1 MDILQVSN
9 LKTYFYT
16 SNGIVK
22 AVDGV
27 SFNIEKG
34 KVFGI
39 VGESGSGK
47 TLTAL
52 SILRLV
58 SWPGNIAGGSVIF
71 NPSTFRLS
79 SGSMVSEAEPSTG
92 SGLSLASEARRG
104 INGQDLLSLDEKYLR
119 GIRGSKISMVF
130 QEPASSF
137 NPVFTVGEQIVETI
151 MSHQDVGG
159 DKAKELAF
167 EYLRRAHIYEP
178 KRIFYDYPHQ
188 LSGGTKQR
196 AMIAMALVNSPE
208 LVILDEPT
216 TALDVT
222 IQAQVL
228 DLLEE
233 IIEKEKLSILFISH
247 DFGVVSRMCGRIAV
261 MRNGSIMETGDTKQ
275 ILCDPKNEYTISL
288 MESVKA
294 LS

>member
-1 MDILQVSN
+1 MTNILEVKN

-16 SNGIVK
+16 SQGTVK

-34 KVFGI
+34 TFFGI

-52 SILRLV
+52 SILKLV
-58 SWPGNIAGGSVIF
+58 SEPGRIEEGSILF
-71 NPSTFRLS
+71 E
-79 SGSMVSEAEPSTG
+79 GA
-92 SGLSLASEARRG
+92 
-104 INGQDLLSLDEKYLR
+104 DLLKMDEASLR
-119 GIRGSKISMVF
+119 AIRGAKISFVF

-137 NPVFTVGEQIVETI
+137 NPVFTIGEQITEAAVT
-151 MSHQDVGG
+151 HQHIDRI
-159 DKAKELAF
+159 KAKTLAL
-167 EYLRRAHIYEP
+167 EYLRKA
-178 KRIFYDYPHQ
+178 RIQDPDRVFHDYPHQ

-196 AMIAMALVNSPE
+196 CGIAMALINSPQ

-228 DLLEE
+228 DMLDD
-233 IIEKEKLSILFISH
+233 IIHKEGLSILFISH
-247 DFGVVSRMCGRIAV
+247 DFGVIRRMCDSVAV
-261 MRNGSIMETGDTKQ
+261 MHRGKIVESGCVKE
-275 ILCDPKNEYTISL
+275 ILNNPKDPYTVSL
-288 MESVKA
+288 LESVKA
-294 LS
+294 LSWQ

>member
-1 MDILQVSN
+1 MTILEVKN
-9 LKTYFYT
+9 LKVDF
-16 SNGIVK
+16 NVPGGIIH

-27 SFNIEKG
+27 SFDIERG

-52 SILRLV
+52 SILRLI
-58 SWPGNIAGGSVIF
+58 SPPGNIAGGSVIF
-71 NPSTFRLS
+71 N
-79 SGSMVSEAEPSTG
+79 
-92 SGLSLASEARRG
+92 GLDILR
-104 INGQDLLSLDEKYLR
+104 LDEKDLR
-119 GIRGSKISMVF
+119 GIRGSKISIVF

-151 MSHQDVGG
+151 INHQGVDG
-159 DKAKELAF
+159 DKAKALTL
-167 EYLRRAHIYEP
+167 EYLDRVHIYEA

-208 LVILDEPT
+208 LMILDEPT

-228 DLLEE
+228 DLLKE
-233 IIEKEKLSILFISH
+233 IIERDKLSVLFISH
-247 DFGVVSRMCGRIAV
+247 DFGIVSRMCDRVAV
-261 MRNGSIMETGDTKQ
+261 MRKGSIVETGATKQ
-275 ILCDPKNEYTISL
+275 VLGDPRNEYTVSL
-288 MESVKA
+288 LESVKA
-294 LS
+294 LSS

>member
-1 MDILQVSN
+1 MDNKILRISN

-16 SNGIVK
+16 SRGTIK
-22 AVDGV
+22 AVDDV
-27 SFNIEKG
+27 SFDIEKG
-34 KVFGI
+34 KVFGL

-52 SILRLV
+52 SILKLI

-71 NPSTFRLS
+71 G
-79 SGSMVSEAEPSTG
+79 GS
-92 SGLSLASEARRG
+92 
-104 INGQDLLSLDEKYLR
+104 DLLKLGEKDLR
-119 GIRGSKISMVF
+119 GIRGAKISIVF

-137 NPVFTVGEQIVETI
+137 NPVFTIGQQIVEAI
-151 MSHQDVGG
+151 IRHQAIDAG
-159 DKAKELAF
+159 KAKDIALK
-167 EYLRRAHIYEP
+167 YLKRAHIYDAE
-178 KRIFYDYPHQ
+178 RIFCGYPHQ

-222 IQAQVL
+222 IQAQIL
-228 DLLEE
+228 DLLKE
-233 IIEKEKLSILFISH
+233 IIEKEKLSVLFISH
-247 DFGVVSRMCGRIAV
+247 DLGLVSKMCDRMAV
-261 MRNGSIMETGDTKQ
+261 MRKGNIVELGDTKQ
-275 ILCDPKNEYTISL
+275 VLNDPKSGYTLSL
-288 MESVKA
+288 LESVKA

>member
-16 SNGIVK
+16 SHGIVK

-39 VGESGSGK
+39 VGGSGSGK

-52 SILRLV
+52 SILKLV
-58 SWPGNIAGGSVIF
+58 SFPGRIVDGQAIF
-71 NPSTFRLS
+71 N
-79 SGSMVSEAEPSTG
+79 
-92 SGLSLASEARRG
+92 G
-104 INGQDLLSLDEKYLR
+104 IDLLKADENSLR
-119 GIRGSKISMVF
+119 RIRGSKISFVF

-137 NPVFTVGEQIVETI
+137 NPVFTIGEQIVESI
-151 MSHQDVGG
+151 LAHQDI
-159 DKAKELAF
+159 DKAAAKDKTF
-167 EYLRRAHIYEP
+167 EYLKKARINDP
-178 KRIFYDYPHQ
+178 GRIFHNYPHQ

-208 LVILDEPT
+208 FLILDEPT

-222 IQAQVL
+222 MQTGVL
-228 DLLEE
+228 DMLDD
-233 IIEKEKLSILFISH
+233 IIHKEDLSILFISH
-247 DFGVVSRMCGRIAV
+247 DFGVIARMCDAVAV
-261 MRNGSIMETGDTKQ
+261 MHKGSIVESGNVKE
-275 ILCDPKNEYTISL
+275 ILNNPKDCYTVL
-288 MESVKA
+288 LLESVRA

>member
-1 MDILQVSN
+1 MTILEVKN
-9 LKTYFYT
+9 LKVNFDVP
-16 SNGIVK
+16 GGRVL
-22 AVDGV
+22 AVDDV
-27 SFNIEKG
+27 SFSIEKG
-34 KVFGI
+34 KVFGM

-52 SILRLV
+52 SILKLI

-71 NPSTFRLS
+71 NGR
-79 SGSMVSEAEPSTG
+79 
-92 SGLSLASEARRG
+92 
-104 INGQDLLSLDEKYLR
+104 DLLKLDEKELR
-119 GIRGSKISMVF
+119 GVRGSRISIVF

-137 NPVFTVGEQIVETI
+137 NPVFTIGEQIVEAI
-151 MSHQDVGG
+151 VNHQGIDGY
-159 DKAKELAF
+159 KAKDLAI
-167 EYLRRAHIYEP
+167 EYLHRVHIHEAG
-178 KRIFYDYPHQ
+178 RIFCNYPHQ

-228 DLLEE
+228 DLLKE

-247 DFGVVSRMCGRIAV
+247 DFGIVSKMCDRIAV
-261 MRNGSIMETGDTKQ
+261 MRKGRIIERGGTKEV
-275 ILCDPKNEYTISL
+275 LSDPKEAYTVSL
-288 MESVKA
+288 LESVKA

>member
-1 MDILQVSN
+1 MGILQVKD
-9 LKTYFYT
+9 LKVYFDAP
-16 SNGIVK
+16 GGRVL
-22 AVDGV
+22 AVDDV
-27 SFNIEKG
+27 SFDIGKG
-34 KVFGI
+34 EVFGI

-52 SILRLV
+52 SILKLI
-58 SWPGNIAGGSVIF
+58 SWPGDIAGGSVIF
-71 NPSTFRLS
+71 GR
-79 SGSMVSEAEPSTG
+79 
-92 SGLSLASEARRG
+92 
-104 INGQDLLSLDEKYLR
+104 QDLLKLSEKDLR
-119 GIRGSKISMVF
+119 GIRGSKISIVF

-151 MSHQDVGG
+151 ISHQGLDG
-159 DKAKELAF
+159 DKAKDLAL
-167 EYLRRAHIYEP
+167 EYLNRARIHEA

-216 TALDVT
+216 SALDVT
-222 IQAQVL
+222 IQAQIL
-228 DLLEE
+228 DLLKE

-247 DFGVVSRMCGRIAV
+247 DFGIISRICDRIAV
-261 MRNGSIMETGDTKQ
+261 MRKGRIVESGITKDVLSNPEET
-275 ILCDPKNEYTISL
+275 YTVSL
-288 MESVKA
+288 LESVKT